1 MNENMRIM
9 IEFLGTQRTLAG
21 ADSIETPITA
31 RSRVRDALEYI
42 IDKYP
47 QLKLDKDTALV
58 VVNQQLASRD
68 QVLKADDII
77 SFLPFISGG

>member
-1 MNENMRIM
+1 M

-21 ADSIETPITA
+21 ADSIEMPIIT
-31 RSRVRDALEYI
+31 RSRVDDVLEYVRN
-42 IDKYP
+42 KYP

>member
-1 MNENMRIM
+1 MTVI

-21 ADSIETPITA
+21 IDNIEMAITKK
-31 RSRVRDALEYI
+31 SRVSDALEYV

-47 QLKLDKDTALV
+47 QLKLDKETALV

-68 QVLKADDII
+68 QFLKDKDTI
-77 SFLPFISGG
+77 SFVPFISGG

>member
-1 MNENMRIM
+1 MNENMIVT
-9 IEFLGTQRTLAG
+9 IEFLGTQRILAG

-31 RSRVRDALEYI
+31 RSRVRDALEYV

-58 VVNQQLASRD
+58 VVNQQLALRD
-68 QVLKADDII
+68 QILKDSDTI
-77 SFLPFISGG
+77 SFVPFISGG

>member
-1 MNENMRIM
+1 MNENMIVK

-21 ADSIETPITA
+21 ADSIETPITGKTT
-31 RSRVRDALEYI
+31 VNDALEYI

-68 QVLKADDII
+68 QVLKDNDII
-77 SFLPFISGG
+77 SFVPFISGG

>member
-1 MNENMRIM
+1 MNENMILI
-9 IEFLGTQRTLAG
+9 IEFLGMQRTLAG
-21 ADSIETPITA
+21 ADSIEMPVTA
-31 RSRVRDALEYI
+31 RSRVDNVLEYVRN
-42 IDKYP
+42 KYP

>member
-1 MNENMRIM
+1 MIVK

-21 ADSIETPITA
+21 ADSIETPVTA
-31 RSRVRDALEYI
+31 RSRVEDVLEYI

-58 VVNQQLASRD
+58 VVNQHIASRD
-68 QVLKADDII
+68 QVLKDNDTI
-77 SFLPFISGG
+77 SFVPFISGG

>member
-1 MNENMRIM
+1 MIVI

-21 ADSIETPITA
+21 ADSIEMAITGKT
-31 RSRVRDALEYI
+31 RVEDVLEYV

-47 QLKLDKDTALV
+47 QLDLDKGTALV
-58 VVNQQLASRD
+58 VVNQEIASRD

>member
-1 MNENMRIM
+1 MIVT

-21 ADSIETPITA
+21 ADSVEMPITKK
-31 RSRVRDALEYI
+31 SRVSDALEYV

-68 QVLKADDII
+68 QVFKDKDTI
-77 SFLPFISGG
+77 SFVPFISGG

>member
-1 MNENMRIM
+1 MIVI
-9 IEFLGTQRTLAG
+9 IEFLGTQRDLAG
-21 ADSIETPITA
+21 ADSIEMAITKK
-31 RSRVRDALEYI
+31 SRVSDALKYV

-68 QVLKADDII
+68 QVLKDKDAIA
-77 SFLPFISGG
+77 FVPFISGG

>member
-1 MNENMRIM
+1 MNENMIVK

-31 RSRVRDALEYI
+31 RSRVEDVLEYV

-68 QVLKADDII
+68 QILKDNDTI
-77 SFLPFISGG
+77 SFVPFISGG

>member
-1 MNENMRIM
+1 MTVT

-21 ADSIETPITA
+21 ADSTEMAITKK
-31 RSRVRDALEYI
+31 SRVSDALEYI
-42 IDKYP
+42 IGKYP

-68 QVLKADDII
+68 QVLKDNDTIY
-77 SFLPFISGG
+77 FVPFISGG